1 MNNTLFGF
9 LGVIGG
15 LLLSVFLYLL
25 GKKSSN
31 CMEVVKLSKSASNKN
46 VGNIVDLASR
56 RATLLEKYNKLTS
69 QAQTFADNAEKL
81 DSDSIDELT
90 DILDSAINLS
100 KELSEK

>member
-9 LGVIGG
+9 LGVVGG
-15 LLLSVFLYLL
+15 LLLSVLLYLF
-25 GKKSSN
+25 GKKTSN
-31 CMEVVKLSKSASNKN
+31 SMEVVKLSKSASNKN
-46 VGNIVDLASR
+46 VGNIVDLASK
-56 RATLLEKYNKLTS
+56 RATLLEKYNRLTS
-69 QAQTFADNAEKL
+69 QAQTFADNAEQL